1 MARKKRTLRSF
12 KKAALQPKE
21 QHQVKGGR
29 KASPAGPG
37 FHGSSIWEG
46 IDIRSQLFSRKVA
59 GLSSSDLGN
68 G

>member
-1 MARKKRTLRSF
+1 MARKKRILRSF
-12 KKAALQPKE
+12 KKAALQPKD

-29 KASPAGPG
+29 KASPAGPA

-46 IDIRSQLFSRKVA
+46 IDIRSQLLLKEVDS
-59 GLSSSDLGN
+59 LSSSNLGN